1 MAGKA
6 AGLSKKDELR
16 MGQLLAGSPSN
27 WGRWGPN
34 DQVGSLNFL
43 TQSQV
48 LRGVRAVKQGKVF
61 TCGEQIGSAV
71 GDPIWPGRQPASRT
85 NVRDKSYY
93 DDGRV
98 KAFPGGVEYA
108 DDQITMFL
116 QGSTQFDALGHVWYD
131 DKVWN
136 GYSASETIGGMAKA
150 SVLPIAERGIVGRGV
165 LLDMAAYKGKFALD
179 KGDLLGLDDLLNCAK
194 KQGVTIEKHDIL
206 CLRIGFLQ
214 LRLKQ
219 TQEQFYKDFNEPGLT
234 YSPELVDWFH
244 KMEIPAFCTDTI
256 SNECELDPAVGVQIP
271 LHCSLMRNLGIAFNE
286 ICNFEELAPD
296 CQKDGQWDFLYV
308 AAPLKV
314 TDATGSPVNV
324 VAIK

>member
-1 MAGKA
+1 VANNAVLTKEMAA
-6 AGLSKKDELR
+6 RA
-16 MGQLLAGSPSN
+16 GQLLAGSPSN
-27 WGRWGPN
+27 WGRWGK
-34 DQVGSLNFL
+34 DDEIGSLNFL
-43 TQSQV
+43 TNSEV
-48 LRGVRAVKQGKVF
+48 LRGVRAVRQGKVF
-61 TCGEQIGSAV
+61 TCGELIGNPD
-71 GDPIWPGRQPASRT
+71 GDPIWPGRVPATRH

-98 KAFPGGVEYA
+98 KPFPGGVEYA

-116 QGSTQFDALGHVWYD
+116 QGSTQYDALGHVWYD
-131 DKVWN
+131 DKLYN
-136 GYSASETIGGMAKA
+136 GFPASDSVGEMRKA
-150 SVLPIAERGIVGRGV
+150 SVLPMAEHGIVGRGV

-179 KGDLLGLDDLLNCAK
+179 KGDLLHLPDLLDCAD
-194 KQGVTIEKHDIL
+194 KQGVKLEKHDIL

-244 KMEIPAFCTDTI
+244 TMEIPALCTDTI
-256 SNECELDPAVGVQIP
+256 SNECELDPEIGVQVP
-271 LHCSLMRNLGIAFNE
+271 LHCALMRNLGIAFNE

-296 CQKDGQWDFLYV
+296 CHKDGQWDFLYV

-314 TDATGSPVNV
+314 AGATGSPVNV

>member
-1 MAGKA
+1 MASTGPLDKRE
-6 AGLSKKDELR
+6 ELR

-27 WGRWGPN
+27 WGRWGAN
-34 DQVGSLNFL
+34 DQVGALNFL
-43 TQSQV
+43 TNNEV

-61 TCGEQIGSAV
+61 TCGEQIGQPA
-71 GDPIWPGRQPASRT
+71 GDPIWPGRSPTSRV

-93 DDGRV
+93 DAGRV
-98 KAFPGGVEYA
+98 KPFPGGVEYA
-108 DDQITMFL
+108 DDQMTMFL
-116 QGSTQFDALGHVWYD
+116 QGSTQYDALGHVWYD
-131 DKVWN
+131 DKIWN
-136 GYSASETIGGMAKA
+136 GYPASATIGGMAQA
-150 SVLPIAERGIVGRGV
+150 SVLPIAERGVVGRGV

-179 KGDLLGLDDLLNCAK
+179 KGDLLGLEDLLGAAK

-219 TQEQFYKDFNEPGLT
+219 TKEQFYKDFNEPGLT

-244 KMEIPAFCTDTI
+244 TMEIPALCTDTI

-271 LHCSLMRNLGIAFNE
+271 LHCALMRNLGITFNE
-286 ICNFEELAPD
+286 ICNFEELAPH
-296 CQKDGQWDFLYV
+296 CHKDGQWDFLYA